1 MTRTDTT
8 RLYLR
13 VSALVL
19 GIALIAAPA
28 VASAS
33 PWRGIGVTLHDLG
46 LDKTPTLV
54 VFGSLDDDLE
64 RPATVELPI
73 PAGSRIGWVG
83 EVFGGDPSLDR
94 IAEFTVRPETGY
106 DVLVITVTEAP
117 AVQAELVPPD
127 GWVAR
132 TDDDLTVRMSWTAHE
147 ALAGVRL
154 GFEIPDTA
162 RPATLDPDDAQRERT
177 PAGVLYS
184 VETTPVA
191 AGQTLTLDAVIVAGA
206 DPLVPSAEPT
216 EAATPGMA
224 PANDEAPSSSGP
236 PLLLLVT
243 GGGLLIAVGA
253 LIVLVNRSRSK
264 D

>member
-83 EVFGGDPSLDR
+83 EVFGGDPSLD
-94 IAEFTVRPETGY
+94 
-106 DVLVITVTEAP
+106 
-117 AVQAELVPPD
+117 
-127 GWVAR
+127 
-132 TDDDLTVRMSWTAHE
+132 
-147 ALAGVRL
+147 
-154 GFEIPDTA
+154 
-162 RPATLDPDDAQRERT
+162 PDDAQRERT

-216 EAATPGMA
+216 EAVVPGGV
-224 PANDEAPSSSGP
+224 PAEDQAPSSSGP